1 MISTNTKKTLFSFAY
16 NGMLKDDEIQGVGN
30 SYTTFFREFDPRIG
44 RWTAIDPK
52 FSKLPHQSPYCSM
65 DNNPI
70 RFNDPM
76 GDKVKIGSKEAQ
88 EIHDSKYNEFKTEN
102 GEILKDK
109 KGNPISNPDYEPE
122 YKKMFDQL
130 EQDERALFIINEKNL
145 VPIDLCSD
153 CLGTVLP
160 SGKKDENGLI
170 IYNVF
175 WSDPNNEA
183 TGGSAVHVLM
193 EELYHSKQILD
204 SWDKTKTTDQL
215 DFTPQLEVEAKQF
228 SGRVGGN
235 YESTYLAPG
244 VGFYT
249 PTELGIIMGTNE
261 ENRGMNLIDYL
272 TVTTYIT
279 VYTYIEFTDPY
290 TDRKRKDKFTKEEI
304 HNPTYSYMLK

>member
-1 MISTNTKKTLFSFAY
+1 
-16 NGMLKDDEIQGVGN
+16 MLKDDEVSGN
-30 SYTTFFREFDPRIG
+30 SYTTFFREFDSRLG
-44 RWTAIDPK
+44 RWWAIDPK
-52 FSKLPHQSPYCSM
+52 VASQPYQSPYCSM
-65 DNNPI
+65 DNNPV

-175 WSDPNNEA
+175 WSDPPNEA
-183 TGGSAVHVLM
+183 TGGSAVHVVM

-228 SGRVGGN
+228 SGRVGGS
-235 YESTYLAPG
+235 YESSYPVPG
-244 VGFYT
+244 GGGYYH
-249 PTELGIIMGTNE
+249 PTELGIIMGTDL
-261 ENRGMNLIDYL
+261 ENRGINLIEYL
-272 TVTTYIT
+272 TVPTAIT
-279 VYTYIEFTDPY
+279 IYQKIIDPD
-290 TDRKRKDKFTKEEI
+290 TNRKYNGNPRTEI
-304 HNPTYSYMLK
+304 HKPGYSYMLK